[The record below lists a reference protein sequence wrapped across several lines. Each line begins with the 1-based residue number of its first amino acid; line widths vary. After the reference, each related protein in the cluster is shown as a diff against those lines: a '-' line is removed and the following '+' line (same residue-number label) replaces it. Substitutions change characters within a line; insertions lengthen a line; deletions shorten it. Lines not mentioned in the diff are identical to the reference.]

1 MNQSIA
7 SESSEMR
14 ILAVAITKDMRGRL
28 TRLAKANDISMAQI
42 VKTAVDDYLRAR
54 KIE

>member
-1 MNQSIA
+1 MSQEIR
-7 SESSEMR
+7 SEDHEPR
-14 ILAVAITKDMRGRL
+14 ILAVQITQEMRDRL
-28 TRLAKANDISMAQI
+28 TRLAKSNGVSMAQI

>member
-1 MNQSIA
+1 MNESIEIDTTKRTIFA
-7 SESSEMR
+7 
-14 ILAVAITKDMRGRL
+14 IAITEDTRERL
-28 TRLAKANDISMAQI
+28 RKLARKNGVSMAQI